1 MNNERWQ
8 LIERTYHSAL
18 EREGD
23 ARSAFLDEVCAGDEE
38 LRNEV
43 EGLIAHDGRGSNF
56 IESPALEVAARRL
69 AEDQVSSMVGRQFG
83 SYKILSQ
90 LGAGGMGEVYLAE
103 DTRLNRKVAIKFILA
118 RSTADEQ
125 AQKRFI
131 REAQAAAG
139 LDHPN
144 ICAIHEV
151 GQQDNISFIVM
162 QYVDGQTLASRIQT
176 ATLTL
181 AETLD
186 ISIQV
191 AGALSAAHSQGII
204 HRDIKPQ
211 NIIINSHGQVKVLD
225 FGLAKVI
232 KQDELLDGE
241 AVTEAL
247 LSTPGVIVGT
257 PAYMSPEQVRGETL
271 DARTDIF
278 SFGSVLFEMVSGRH
292 PFGEASPAA
301 TLSAILTA
309 EPAPLARYVAD
320 VPDELQ
326 RMVRKT
332 LSKGKEARYQ
342 GIKDLLIDLRELK
355 QELEFEAKLERTG
368 SPESSNRASV
378 ARASGTV
385 AVTASRLPA
394 QTDNLSATKTQ
405 SSAEYIVGEI
415 TGHKLRTAMFVA
427 ALMAAAAVGYYY
439 FFTTNSNVAINSIA
453 VLPFVNE
460 SGNAD
465 VEYLSDGMSDSLI
478 NSLSQLPRLSV
489 KARSSVFRYK
499 GKEVE
504 SQQVASQLSV
514 QAILTGRFV
523 LRGDDVA
530 LYLSLVDGRK
540 GNQIWGEQYN
550 RKLKDL
556 VALQSEIALDVS
568 QKLRARLS
576 GADEQKVAKTY
587 TANPEAYQLYLK
599 GRYHVLK
606 LTPQEVQKGISYFK
620 QAIDIDPSYALAYVG
635 LADAYRS
642 VLVGDT
648 PPAEFLPKAKAAA
661 QKAIDIDDTLA
672 DAHAELGFI
681 IFWYDWDW
689 NAAENQFKRALE
701 FDSNDGDTHLFYAHL
716 LSNIG
721 RHAEALAEVRR
732 ARELEPLNLR
742 TSALEGQFL
751 IHAGRTDEALASLQR
766 IIALEPNFAFGHF
779 FASSAYIEKGMFPE
793 AIAEARKAIEL
804 NGANS
809 QTTGF
814 LGYALAKSG
823 KTAEARAELEGLLKR
838 STERYVPPYHI
849 ALIYNGLGER
859 AETLAWL
866 ERGYKERDAKM
877 VFLKVEPKWNNLRGD
892 PQFQDLLRRVGFP
905 Q

>member
-1 MNNERWQ
+1 MKPERWQ
-8 LIERTYHSAL
+8 QIERLYHAAL
-18 EREGD
+18 ERKPAER
-23 ARSAFLDEVCAGDEE
+23 AAFLREACAGEDAVRSEIE
-38 LRNEV
+38 SLLGYQEKA
-43 EGLIAHDGRGSNF
+43 EQF
-56 IESPALEVAARRL
+56 IESPALEVAAKWM

-162 QYVDGQTLASRIQT
+162 QYVDGQTLASLIQT
-176 ATLTL
+176 KTVTL
-181 AETLD
+181 ADALD

-211 NIIINSHGQVKVLD
+211 NIIINSHGQLKVLD

-232 KQDELLDGE
+232 KQDELLNGE
-241 AVTEAL
+241 ADTEAL
-247 LSTPGVIVGT
+247 LSTPGTIIGT

-278 SFGSVLFEMVSGRH
+278 SFGSVLYEMVSGCH
-292 PFGEASPAA
+292 PFAERSPGA

-309 EPAPLARYVAD
+309 EPAPLARYVSD

-326 RMVRKT
+326 RIVRKA

-342 GIKDLLIDLRELK
+342 RIKDLLIDLRELK
-355 QELEFEAKLERTG
+355 QNLEFEAKLERTA
-368 SPESSNRASV
+368 SPESINRASG
-378 ARASGTV
+378 AT

-394 QTDNLSATKTQ
+394 QTDDLSATKTQ
-405 SSAEYIVGEI
+405 SSAEYLVGEI
-415 TGHKLRTAMFVA
+415 TGHKLKTAIFVA
-427 ALMAAAAVGYYY
+427 ALMAASAVGYYY
-439 FFTTNSNVAINSIA
+439 FFAPSSKAAINSIA

-465 VEYLSDGMSDSLI
+465 VEYLSDGMTDSLI
-478 NSLSQLPRLSV
+478 NSLSQLPNLSV

-504 SQQVASQLSV
+504 PKQVASELSV
-514 QAILTGRFV
+514 QAILNGRV
-523 LRGDDVA
+523 VQRGDDLA
-530 LYLSLVDGRK
+530 LYLSLVDARNGD
-540 GNQIWGEQYN
+540 QLWGEQYN
-550 RKLKDL
+550 RKLAEL
-556 VALQSEIALDVS
+556 VALQGEIARDVS

-576 GADEQKVAKTY
+576 GADERKLAKNY
-587 TANPEAYQLYLK
+587 TSNPEAYQLYLK
-599 GRYHVLK
+599 GRYHALK
-606 LTPQEVQKGISYFK
+606 LTPPEMQTGISHFQ
-620 QAIDIDPSYALAYVG
+620 QAIQLDPSYALAYVG

-642 VLVGDT
+642 LALAGEM
-648 PPAEFLPKAKAAA
+648 PPTEKFFPKAKAAA
-661 QKAIDIDDTLA
+661 QKAIAIDDTLA
-672 DAHAELGFI
+672 EAHSALGFI

-689 NAAENQFKRALE
+689 NEAEKQCKRALE
-701 FDSNDGDTHLFYAHL
+701 LNPNSADAHQAYAHL
-716 LSNIG
+716 LSNTG
-721 RHAEALAEVRR
+721 RHAEGLAEAKH
-732 ARELEPLNLR
+732 ARELDPLNLR
-742 TSALEGQFL
+742 TSALEAQFL
-751 IHAGRTDEALASLQR
+751 VHAGRIDEALASLQKTFE
-766 IIALEPNFAFGHF
+766 LDPNFWFAHL
-779 FASSAYIEKGMFPE
+779 FASSAYIEKGMFAE
-793 AIAEARKAIEL
+793 AVAEARKASDLFSPSTHPI
-804 NGANS
+804 A
-809 QTTGF
+809 F

-823 KTAEARAELEGLLKR
+823 KQAEARTVLEELLKR
-838 STERYVPPYHI
+838 SAEHYVPPYHI
-849 ALIYNGLGER
+849 ALVYNGLGQR
-859 AETLAWL
+859 AEALAWL
-866 ERGYKERDAKM
+866 ERGYRERDPKM
-877 VFLKVEPKWNNLRGD
+877 VFLKVEPKWNNLRDD
-892 PQFQDLLRRVGFP
+892 PRFQDLVRRVGFP

>member
-1 MNNERWQ
+1 MNKERWQ
-8 LIERTYHSAL
+8 LIERTYHAAL
-18 EREGD
+18 DREGK
-23 ARSAFLDEVCAGDEE
+23 ARSAFLDEACAGDEE
-38 LRNEV
+38 LRSEV
-43 EGLIAHDGRGSNF
+43 EDLIGHDGQASRF
-56 IESPALEVAARRL
+56 IESPALEVAAKWM
-69 AEDQVSSMVGRQFG
+69 AEDQVSSMVGRQLG

-118 RSTADEQ
+118 SSTADEQ

-176 ATLTL
+176 KTLTL
-181 AETLD
+181 ADTLD
-186 ISIQV
+186 ISIQI
-191 AGALSAAHSQGII
+191 AGALSTAHSQGII

-211 NIIINSHGQVKVLD
+211 NIIIDSHGQLKVLD

-241 AVTEAL
+241 AETEAL
-247 LSTPGVIVGT
+247 LSTPGMIMGT

-278 SFGSVLFEMVSGRH
+278 SFGSMLYEMVSGRH

-301 TLSAILTA
+301 TLSAILTT
-309 EPAPLARYVAD
+309 EPAPLARYVSD

-326 RMVRKT
+326 RIVRKA
-332 LSKGKEARYQ
+332 LSKEKEARYQ

-355 QELEFEAKLERTG
+355 QDLEFEAKLERTA
-368 SPESSNRASV
+368 SPESINRASG
-378 ARASGTV
+378 AT
-385 AVTASRLPA
+385 AVTASQLPA
-394 QTDNLSATKTQ
+394 QTDNLSVTKTQ
-405 SSAEYIVGEI
+405 SSAEYIVGEMA
-415 TGHKLRTAMFVA
+415 GHKLKTAMIAA
-427 ALMAAAAVGYYY
+427 ALMAAAAVSYYY
-439 FFTTNSNVAINSIA
+439 FFAPSSKAAINSIA

-465 VEYLSDGMSDSLI
+465 VEYLSDGMSESLI
-478 NSLSQLPRLSV
+478 NSLSQLPKLLV

-504 SQQVASQLSV
+504 SQQVASELSV
-514 QAILTGRFV
+514 QAILNGRFV
-523 LRGDDVA
+523 LRGDDLA

-576 GADEQKVAKTY
+576 GADERKLAKTY
-587 TANPEAYQLYLK
+587 TANAEAYQLYLK

-606 LTPQEVQKGISYFK
+606 LTPPEVQTGISYFK

-701 FDSNDGDTHLFYAHL
+701 LDPNDADTHLFYAHL

-721 RHAEALAEVRR
+721 RHAEGLAEVKR

-751 IHAGRTDEALASLQR
+751 IHAGRTDEALASLQK
-766 IIALEPNFAFGHF
+766 IIALEPNFAFAHF
-779 FASSAYIEKGMFPE
+779 FASSAYIEKGMFAE
-793 AIAEARKAIEL
+793 AITEARKARDL
-804 NGANS
+804 NFANS
-809 QTTGF
+809 QSMGF

-838 STERYVPPYHI
+838 STEHYVPPYHI

-877 VFLKVEPKWNNLRGD
+877 VFLKVEPKWNNLRDD
-892 PQFQDLLRRVGFP
+892 PRFQDLLRRVGFP